1 MGDNRM
7 ESKFEAMQP
16 SLTNFKLVS
25 DLGQNYNLHK
35 ILPTAGCA
43 PALPQDH
50 IMDITEYERFN
61 EYTYP
66 KLKQLLDAKTKL
78 IEARHH
84 APLVYQTKSIRL
96 LDLM

>member
-1 MGDNRM
+1 MNRNNC
-7 ESKFEAMQP
+7 ENFEIASKIGEGRIDSKFETMQP

-25 DLGQNYNLHK
+25 DLGQNYNIQK

-43 PALPQDH
+43 PALPQDY

-61 EYTYP
+61 QYTYP

-78 IEARHH
+78 I
-84 APLVYQTKSIRL
+84 
-96 LDLM
+96 